1 LRCFVNKQ
9 KGFRFLFSFFCF
21 LSLTRWTAAQSSSI
35 AGTVTDQQW
44 FQFMAVN
51 AFDLPGLEIKM
62 PLLAGE
68 LNLNADEQQE
78 IENLFSDHNDE
89 NPLSQMNAP
98 DQSLSRAATEE
109 NMDQDPVQIMQ
120 QVRLVRKLLGGRDL
134 DFRFWFYEETLIDA
148 GEDNA
153 YRENQNY
160 SADQLADDLL
170 QFIEKTQEFEDFK
183 NRKILYFHSA
193 DKVKNYLTDW
203 EALFERRVLLQV
215 HQVMRRG
222 SGYT

>member
-1 LRCFVNKQ
+1 VNHK
-9 KGFRFLFSFFCF
+9 KRFGFLFSVFCF
-21 LSLTRWTAAQSSSI
+21 LSLTQLTGAQSSSI

-62 PLLAGE
+62 PLLVGE

-78 IENLFSDHNDE
+78 IENLFSDHSDE
-89 NPLSQMNAP
+89 DPLSQMDAP
-98 DQSLSRAATEE
+98 GQRSSAAATEE
-109 NMDQDPVQIMQ
+109 NMDQDPVQILQ
-120 QVRLVRKLLGGRDL
+120 QVRLVRRLLGGRDL
-134 DFRFWFYEETLIDA
+134 DFRFWFYEETLIDS
-148 GEDNA
+148 GEDSA

-160 SADQLADDLL
+160 SADELADNLL
-170 QFIEKTQEFEDFK
+170 RSIEQTQEFEDFK

-193 DKVKNYLTDW
+193 DRVINYLTDW
-203 EALFERRVLLQV
+203 EASFERRVLLQV

-222 SGYT
+222 SGYI